1 MELQDLEFFQSEL
14 SKDSPD
20 LTEEEVAEAIDTVSA
35 DDLALKVAEHLKSR
49 LETGI
54 VSEIKHERR
63 LFGGVNYHV
72 AIFDGQRKLFKIAW
86 LPQ

>member
-1 MELQDLEFFQSEL
+1 MELQDLEFFQDEL

-20 LTEEEVAEAIDTVSA
+20 LTAEEVAEAIETVDVA
-35 DDLALKVAEHLKSR
+35 DMAAKVVEYLQSR

-72 AIFDGQRKLFKIAW
+72 AIFSGQRKVFKIAW